1 MLRGKI
7 DRMALTQLKIAPTGM
22 RLHEWI
28 ALERGYFQTQG
39 IEPVIR
45 WDVVR
50 GIQSSWRG
58 KEYLERPQDT
68 PFLGKSEPVDV
79 INHCAWGSVCNAGA
93 GLGKFVPDAYGIARW
108 AIYVRADSRFH
119 QPEDLA
125 DVPIAVG
132 LRAGSHFNVPYRLE
146 PYLPLERI
154 KPLNVGGFG
163 ARLQALL
170 DGEVEAASL
179 LDPQISMADQ
189 LGLRRVIFDTFKT
202 LWVVPE
208 GADKA
213 TLDAY
218 FRALERSEADLERD
232 PSSCLPLW
240 RYSIPAEFADR
251 DWDFSR
257 FDVGERFFHRALS
270 REEFD
275 QLVSEAERWGLADH
289 MESKNYEELVLG

>member
-1 MLRGKI
+1 
-7 DRMALTQLKIAPTGM
+7 MALKQLNIAPTGM

-28 ALERGYFQTQG
+28 ALERGYFQEHG
-39 IEPVIR
+39 IQPLIR

-50 GIQSSWRG
+50 GIQSSWRD
-58 KEYLERPQDT
+58 KAYRERPQDE

-93 GLGKFVPDAYGIARW
+93 GLGKFVADAYGIARW
-108 AIYVRADSRFH
+108 AIYVRPDSAIH
-119 QPEDLA
+119 APADLA

-132 LRAGSHFNVPYRLE
+132 MRAGSHFNVPYRLE

-154 KPLNVGGFG
+154 KTLNVGGFG

-170 DGEVEAASL
+170 DGEVEATSL

-189 LGLRRVIFDTFKT
+189 LGLRRIIFNTFKT

-208 GADKA
+208 HTDQA

-218 FRALERSEADLERD
+218 FQTLARADADLVDD
-232 PSSCLPLW
+232 PASCLPLW
-240 RYSIPAEFADR
+240 RHSIPAEFATHP
-251 DWDFSR
+251 WDFST
-257 FDVGERFFHRALS
+257 FDVGERFVYEPLPRA
-270 REEFD
+270 EFD
-275 QLVSEAERWGLADH
+275 QLLQEAERWGLADQ
-289 MESKNYEELVLG
+289 MQSKAFEELVLQV